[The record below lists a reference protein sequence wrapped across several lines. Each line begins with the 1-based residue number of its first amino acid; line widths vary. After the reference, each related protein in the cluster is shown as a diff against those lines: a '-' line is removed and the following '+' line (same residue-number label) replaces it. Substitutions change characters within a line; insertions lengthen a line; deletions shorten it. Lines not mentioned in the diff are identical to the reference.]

1 MMTPDESRQKGGRMI
16 ETKGLTGA
24 EAFLRVLGGMGV
36 ERIFASPGSEWAP
49 VWDALAKPDQRGE
62 GFPLYLSSRHEEIAV
77 GMARGYAM
85 ASGKLPAV
93 MIHTTVGSLHASMGL
108 RAALHEH
115 IPMVVF
121 TGESVGFGEDEG
133 PDPGGQWLRHLADMG
148 GPARLLERCVKWS
161 FGLNNKALLPATI
174 QRACQLAMGAPR
186 GPVFISIPM
195 EFLFDKMIHDAPA
208 SAAVPVPPAAD
219 PKGLEEMAR
228 LLAGAKNPIII
239 TEESGRTPATVERLV
254 KLAELLAAPVI
265 ETRSTT
271 FGNFPRNHPLHGG
284 FDPKEYLSE
293 ADLVFLL
300 AAIQP
305 WHPPSA
311 GPGPETKI
319 VVLDEEPLHAGL
331 PFWGYRFDLCL
342 AGELEGSLEL
352 LLEKLQKKI
361 SPGDRGRAERIEK
374 HRIRSERNREEWKKE
389 AVALRTKKPMDTR
402 WAVSEL
408 GRVLPKDAMVV
419 EETITHRLAVHRYLD
434 RLAPGSFFAGCLGG
448 LGTGLGTALGVKSAK
463 PDRPVIA
470 VIGDGSFNY
479 NPVLAALGFCQEYAA
494 PILIVLLN
502 NQGYLSMKASVPR
515 YFPGGWAVKNKNF
528 VGTSITP
535 QPEYAT
541 IVKAFGG
548 YGEMVEEP
556 GELGRALE
564 RGLQAVGNGQ
574 VALIDV
580 RLEPVNE

>member
-1 MMTPDESRQKGGRMI
+1 MI
-16 ETKGLTGA
+16 ETRGLTGG

-49 VWDALAKPDQRGE
+49 VWDVLAKPDQRGE

-85 ASGKLPAV
+85 ATGKLPAV
-93 MIHTTVGSLHASMGL
+93 MIHTTVGSLHASMAL

-121 TGESVGFGEDEG
+121 TGESIAFGEDEG

-161 FGLNNKALLPATI
+161 YGLNHKALLPATI
-174 QRACQLAMGAPR
+174 QRACQLAMAAPC
-186 GPVFISIPM
+186 GPVFVSIPI
-195 EFLFDKMIHDAPA
+195 ELLFDTMIHDAPA
-208 SAAVPVPPAAD
+208 SAAFPLPPSAD
-219 PKGLEEMAR
+219 PQGVEELAR
-228 LLAGAKNPIII
+228 LLAKAKNPIII
-239 TEESGRTPATVERLV
+239 TEESGRAPGTVAKLV
-254 KLAELLAAPVI
+254 KLAELLGAPVI

-271 FGNFPRNHPLHGG
+271 FGNFPRSHPLHGG
-284 FDPKEYLSE
+284 FDAKEYLKE
-293 ADLVFLL
+293 ADLIFLL

-319 VVLDEEPLHAGL
+319 VVLDEDPLHAGL
-331 PFWGYRFDLCL
+331 PFWGYSFDLCL
-342 AGELEGSLEL
+342 EGELESSLGL
-352 LLEKLQKKI
+352 LLEKLQKQI
-361 SPGDRGRAERIEK
+361 SPEDRGRADRREK
-374 HRIRSERNREEWKKE
+374 LQRRSEARREEWKKE
-389 AVALRTKKPMDTR
+389 AAAVREKKPMDTR

-408 GRVLPKDAMVV
+408 GRILPEDAMVV
-419 EETITHRLAVHRYLD
+419 EETITHRIAVHRYLD

-448 LGTGLGTALGVKSAK
+448 LGTGLGTALGVKSAFPK
-463 PDRPVIA
+463 RPVIA

-479 NPVLAALGFCQEYAA
+479 NPVLAALGFCQEHAT

-502 NQGYLSMKASVPR
+502 NHGYLSMKASVPR
-515 YFPGGWAVKNKNF
+515 YFPEGWSVKNKNF
-528 VGTSITP
+528 VGTSIAP
-535 QPEYAT
+535 PVEYAA
-541 IVKAFGG
+541 IAQAFGG
-548 YGEMVEEP
+548 YGEKVEEP
-556 GELGRALE
+556 GELGASLE
-564 RGLQAVGNGQ
+564 RGLRAVTNGQ
-574 VALIDV
+574 LALIDV

>member
-1 MMTPDESRQKGGRMI
+1 MI

-49 VWDALAKPDQRGE
+49 VWDVLAKPDQRSE

-93 MIHTTVGSLHASMGL
+93 MIHTTVGSLHASMAL

-121 TGESVGFGEDEG
+121 TGESIAFGEDEG

-161 FGLNNKALLPATI
+161 FGLNHKALLPATI
-174 QRACQLAMGAPR
+174 QRACQLAMAAPR
-186 GPVFISIPM
+186 GPVFVSIPM
-195 EFLFDKMIHDAPA
+195 ELLFDTMINDAPA
-208 SAAVPVPPAAD
+208 SAAFPIPPAAD
-219 PKGLEEMAR
+219 PHGIEELAR
-228 LLAGAKNPIII
+228 LLEKAKNPIII
-239 TEESGRTPATVERLV
+239 TEESGRTPAMVERLV
-254 KLAELLAAPVI
+254 KLAELLGAPVI

-271 FGNFPRNHPLHGG
+271 FGNFPGNHPLHGG

-300 AAIQP
+300 AALQP

-319 VVLDEEPLHAGL
+319 VVLDEDPLHAGL
-331 PFWGYRFDLCL
+331 PFWGYSFDLCL
-342 AGELEGSLEL
+342 AGELESSLGL
-352 LLEKLQKKI
+352 LLEKLQKQL
-361 SPGDRGRAERIEK
+361 SPGDRGRVDRTEK
-374 HRIRSERNREEWKKE
+374 WRRRSEARREEWKKE
-389 AVALRTKKPMDTR
+389 AAAVQGKKPMDTR

-434 RLAPGSFFAGCLGG
+434 GLAPGSFFAGCLGG
-448 LGTGLGTALGVKSAK
+448 LGTGLGTALGVKSAF
-463 PDRPVIA
+463 PERPVVA

-479 NPVLAALGFCQEYAA
+479 NPVLAALGFCQEYGT

-502 NQGYLSMKASVPR
+502 NHGYLSMKASVPR
-515 YFPGGWAVKNKNF
+515 YFPEGWSVKNKNF
-528 VGTSITP
+528 VGTSINP
-535 QPEYAT
+535 PPEYAA
-541 IVKAFGG
+541 VAKAFGG
-548 YGEMVEEP
+548 YGEKVEEP
-556 GELGRALE
+556 GELGGALE
-564 RGLQAVGNGQ
+564 RGLQAVASGQ
-574 VALIDV
+574 LALIDV